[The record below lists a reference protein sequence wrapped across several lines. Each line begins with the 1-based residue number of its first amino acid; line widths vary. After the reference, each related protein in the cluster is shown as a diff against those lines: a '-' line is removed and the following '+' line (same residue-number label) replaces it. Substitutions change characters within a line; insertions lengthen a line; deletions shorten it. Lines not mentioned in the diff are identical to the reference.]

1 MLTLSA
7 KAVYGLTAVVALARN
22 YNKGPLQIRDIAQAH
37 AIPQHYLEQL
47 LVILK
52 KASIVESFRGSQG
65 GYALSRSPSH
75 IRVIEVL
82 GALDG
87 KLEIVPEA
95 KREGALLF
103 FWSSL
108 ERSIREL
115 LEKSLEELTAE
126 KQIADKQ
133 FVYNI

>member
-1 MLTLSA
+1 MFTLSA
-7 KAVYGLTAVVALARN
+7 KAVYGLTAVVTLAKN
-22 YNKGPLQIRDIAQAH
+22 YNKGPLQIRDIAEAH
-37 AIPQHYLEQL
+37 GIPQHYLEQL

-52 KASIVESFRGSQG
+52 KANVVESFRGSQG
-65 GYALSRSPSH
+65 GYALARSPVH
-75 IRVIEVL
+75 ISVNEVL
-82 GALDG
+82 AALDG

-103 FWSSL
+103 FWNSL
-108 ERSIREL
+108 ERNIREL
-115 LEKSLEELTAE
+115 LNKSLEELSAE